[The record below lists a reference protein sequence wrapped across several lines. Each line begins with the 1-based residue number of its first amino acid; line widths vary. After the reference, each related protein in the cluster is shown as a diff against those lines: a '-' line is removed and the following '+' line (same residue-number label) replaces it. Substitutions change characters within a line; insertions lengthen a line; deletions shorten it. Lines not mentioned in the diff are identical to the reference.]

1 MKTMKKQITLFVL
14 SILPY
19 AMMAQNEE
27 KEIDLDAVILFD
39 QMGEAIGEL
48 SSVSYHLSTIKEVLN
63 ADKTIDTAYNECDVK
78 MVGPNKMSV
87 KQHSKDKHS
96 AYYYNGEV
104 ITYYSFKENN
114 YITVDAPNNII
125 DMIDFM
131 SEKFSMKF
139 PAADFFY
146 PTFTDDILENFDAI
160 TYVGLDL
167 LGGEECNLVKIENEN
182 LSVKIWISAEAHTLP
197 KQFEI
202 TYKKEDNT
210 KFKGTFSDWQL
221 NPELHSD
228 IFQFTPPV
236 SARLIS
242 VLIAQS

>member
-1 MKTMKKQITLFVL
+1 MKTMKKYITIFVL

-19 AMMAQNEE
+19 AMMAQNKE
-27 KEIDLDAVILFD
+27 KQIDLDAILLFD
-39 QMGEAIGEL
+39 QMGEAIGDL
-48 SSVSYHLSTIKEVLN
+48 SSVSFHLSTTNEVLN
-63 ADKTIDTAYNECDVK
+63 ADKKIETEYNECDVK
-78 MVGPNKMSV
+78 MVGPDKMVV

-114 YITVDAPNNII
+114 YITVDAPANII

-131 SEKFSMKF
+131 HDNFSMDF

-146 PTFTDDILENFDAI
+146 PTFTDDIIENFNSI

-182 LSVKIWISAEAHTLP
+182 VSVTIWISAEAHTLP

-202 TYKKEDNT
+202 TYKKKDNL

-228 IFQFTPPV
+228 IFQFTPPA

>member
-1 MKTMKKQITLFVL
+1 MKKYITIFVL

-19 AMMAQNEE
+19 AMMAQNKE
-27 KEIDLDAVILFD
+27 KQIDLDAILLFD
-39 QMGEAIGEL
+39 QMGEAIGDL
-48 SSVSYHLSTIKEVLN
+48 SSVSFHLSTTNEVLN
-63 ADKTIDTAYNECDVK
+63 ADKKIETEYNECDVK
-78 MVGPNKMSV
+78 MVGPDKMVV

-114 YITVDAPNNII
+114 YITVDAPANII

-131 SEKFSMKF
+131 HDNFSMDF

-146 PTFTDDILENFDAI
+146 PTFTDDIIENFNSI

-182 LSVKIWISAEAHTLP
+182 VSVTIWISAEAHTLP

-202 TYKKEDNT
+202 TYKKKDNL

-228 IFQFTPPV
+228 IFQFTPPA

>member
-1 MKTMKKQITLFVL
+1 MKKYLTLFVL
-14 SILPY
+14 SVLPLS
-19 AMMAQNEE
+19 MMAQNVE
-27 KEIDLDAVILFD
+27 KQIDLDAIILFD

-48 SSVSYHLSTIKEVLN
+48 SSVSFHLSTANEFLD
-63 ADKTIDTAYNECDVK
+63 ADKKTETKYNECDVK
-78 MVGPNKMSV
+78 MVGPDKMLV

-114 YITVDAPNNII
+114 YVTVDAPNNII

-131 SEKFSMKF
+131 HDNFSMDF

-146 PTFTDDILENFDAI
+146 PTFTDDIIENFNSIA
-160 TYVGLDL
+160 YVGLDL
-167 LGGEECNLVKIENEN
+167 LGGEECNLIKIENDN
-182 LSVKIWISAEAHTLP
+182 VSVKIWISAEAHTLP

-202 TYKKEDNT
+202 TYKKKDDL

-228 IFQFTPPV
+228 IFQFTPPA

-242 VLIAQS
+242 ILIAES

>member
-1 MKTMKKQITLFVL
+1 MKKYLTLFVL

-27 KEIDLDAVILFD
+27 KQIDLDAILLFD

-48 SSVSYHLSTIKEVLN
+48 SSVSFHLSTTNEVLN
-63 ADKTIDTAYNECDVK
+63 ADKKVETAYNECDVK
-78 MVGPNKMSV
+78 MVGPDKMVV

-131 SEKFSMKF
+131 HDNFSMDF

-146 PTFTDDILENFDAI
+146 PTFTDDIIENFNSI

-182 LSVKIWISAEAHTLP
+182 VSVQIWISAEAHTLP

-202 TYKKEDNT
+202 TYKKKDNL

-228 IFQFTPPV
+228 IFQFTPPA